1 MSSSDEIKNMPVR
14 NLEYLFHEILKDV
27 YYLSNRLL
35 RTLTKMADGTNSVE
49 LAAIFENRWGQ
60 TKGHVQR
67 LEKVFAILGKHPE
80 GRTWPIID
88 GIIDEGPDF
97 VEHYKSSPALDA
109 GLLASAQAVA
119 QYEITRY
126 TTLKRWAAMLGMQDA
141 VRLLDEALLEATQ
154 SNQDMNALADR
165 MANAKMQATILTFE
179 AVPRAALLS
188 EVA

>member
-1 MSSSDEIKNMPVR
+1 MPIR

-27 YYLSNRLL
+27 YYLENRLL
-35 RTLTKMADGTNSVE
+35 RTLTKMAAGANSIE
-49 LAAIFENRWGQ
+49 LAAIFEKSRGQ
-60 TKGHVQR
+60 TEGHVTR
-67 LEKVFAILGKHPE
+67 LEKVFAILSRRPE
-80 GRTWPIID
+80 GRTWPMID

-109 GLLASAQAVA
+109 GLLASAQAVT

-141 VRLLDEALLEATQ
+141 VRLLDETLLEATQ
-154 SNQDMNALADR
+154 CGQDMNALADR
-165 MANAKMQATILTFE
+165 MASAKTPATRLTFE
-179 AVPRAALLS
+179 AVPRVTLLP